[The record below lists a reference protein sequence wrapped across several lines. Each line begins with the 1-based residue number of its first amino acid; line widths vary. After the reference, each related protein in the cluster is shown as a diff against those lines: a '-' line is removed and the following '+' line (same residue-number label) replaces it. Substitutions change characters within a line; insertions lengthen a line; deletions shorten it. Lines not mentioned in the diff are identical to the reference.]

1 MEWIYSCPKCTAILN
16 PGNSI
21 ILVGHHEGCDTL
33 LAFHPEPGNYEVS
46 IPYNITIN
54 KREVWEFSCPV
65 CQESLSLDD
74 EETLAALDMTD
85 GLRAWHKVVFS
96 RIAGEYATFVIG
108 RGMESNVERHGMD
121 LTKYEHCLWQKF
133 T

>member
-16 PGNSI
+16 PGKSI

-54 KREVWEFSCPV
+54 KREVWDFSCPV
-65 CQESLSLDD
+65 CHESLSLDD
-74 EETLAALDMTD
+74 EENLSALDMTD
-85 GLRAWHKVVFS
+85 GLGAWHKVIFS
-96 RIAGEYATFVIG
+96 RVAGEYATFVIG
-108 RGMESNVERHGMD
+108 RGMETNVEKHGMD
-121 LTKYEHCLWQKF
+121 LTKYEHCLWQKY